1 MEKERCWQQLDGMM
15 ESLSKESAELLTHLD
30 LGWFSWLAC
39 QLISHSESHFK
50 LFFSKWGL
58 EGAYGLL
65 PETSD
70 FVEFLW
76 RFATLLF
83 NNMEL

>member
-1 MEKERCWQQLDGMM
+1 M

-30 LGWFSWLAC
+30 LGWFSLLAQ

-65 PETSD
+65 QTSD
-70 FVEFLW
+70 FGEFLP

-83 NNMEL
+83 NYMEL